1 MGPETVSDNI
11 DRPID
16 TRTSYGL
23 WIGTLMFLLPLSWF
37 VYAYWWPFFQ
47 HMKSDLSLDSEGLPI
62 ISQFAT
68 FAILAASIILPAWI
82 WGVWSAAVGFFIAG
96 RRIGRGF

>member
-47 HMKSDLSLDSEGLPI
+47 YMKSDLSLDSEGLPVI
-62 ISQFAT
+62 TPLAT
-68 FAILAASIILPAWI
+68 LTILVVSIALPTWI
-82 WGVWSAAVGFFIAG
+82 WGIWSITIGFTIAG
-96 RRIGRGF
+96 RSIERGS